1 MSSWTDQERDT
12 LIQLAQNCMKNN
24 KIDWNTITIQMK
36 NRTKQQCKSYYT
48 NIVKSQLNI
57 EKRKNHEWTNDEFFL
72 LLTKAMELKNSWTQI
87 QKLYFPN
94 LTKKQIQSQYQ
105 YIVNNFIKRYIKDY
119 QRILID
125 VDEIQKIQDK
135 YFEGGLCL
143 ICTANSVL
151 MNFQYQEV
159 FDTFDS
165 INDDSIITQSYQW
178 KTSVPIIE
186 LHMKIVKELLGDLDV
201 SKIAVIYV
209 KEYQRRAQNKRNC
222 LALQE

>member
-1 MSSWTDQERDT
+1 MSSWTDEERDA
-12 LIQLAQNCMKNN
+12 LILLTKSCVKNS
-24 KIDWNTITIQMK
+24 KIDWDSISSQMK

-57 EKRKNHEWTNDEFFL
+57 EQRKNHEWTNDEFFL
-72 LLTKAMELKNSWTQI
+72 LVTKAMELKNSWTQI
-87 QKLYFPN
+87 QKQYFPN

-125 VDEIQKIQDK
+125 VYEIQKIQDK

-165 INDDSIITQSYQW
+165 ISDDSIITQSYQW

-201 SKIAVIYV
+201 QKIAVIYV
-209 KEYQRRAQNKRNC
+209 KEYQRRAQNKRLK
-222 LALQE
+222 LALQV

>member
-1 MSSWTDQERDT
+1 MSSWTDEERDT
-12 LIQLAQNCMKNN
+12 LILLTKNCVKNS
-24 KIDWNTITIQMK
+24 KIDWDSISSQMK

-57 EKRKNHEWTNDEFFL
+57 EQRKNHEWTNDEFFL
-72 LLTKAMELKNSWTQI
+72 LVTKAMELKNSWTQI

-119 QRILID
+119 QRILVD
-125 VDEIQKIQDK
+125 VHEIQKIQDK

-209 KEYQRRAQNKRNC
+209 KEYQRRAQNKRQN
-222 LALQE
+222 LTLQV